1 MARRRGRGSLVP
13 TAVGTA
19 VDAAVA
25 GQVGAA
31 ATAVGGKAAEK
42 AGRAARKAGAATE
55 RAGRETSRGRGP
67 MTPARAR
74 RMIGIG
80 KVVLPLLAPYAM
92 AAGGVARARWD
103 AYRAA
108 RLGVTPDRLNA
119 YSGRGG
125 ALHARI
131 DRLAESTAALDDGTE
146 AYATTAA
153 RRFAL
158 ENRPRLADLA
168 VAVRAAEQMPA
179 PRRRVAHRAIGE
191 ELDRIELA
199 LLRHLGVVTG

>member
-31 ATAVGGKAAEK
+31 ATAAGGKAAQK

-55 RAGRETSRGRGP
+55 KAGRATAQGRGP
-67 MTPARAR
+67 MTPARAQ
-74 RMIGIG
+74 RMIGVG

-92 AAGGVARARWD
+92 AAAGVARARWD
-103 AYRAA
+103 AYRAV

-131 DRLAESTAALDDGTE
+131 DRLAESVNSLDDGTE
-146 AYATTAA
+146 AYQTTAA
-153 RRFAL
+153 RRFAVDT
-158 ENRPRLADLA
+158 RPRLADLA

-179 PRRRVAHRAIGE
+179 QRRRVAHRAVGD

-199 LLRHLGVVTG
+199 LLRHLGVVRD

>member
-1 MARRRGRGSLVP
+1 MARRRRVGSVVAP
-13 TAVGTA
+13 AVGTA
-19 VDAAVA
+19 ADAAVA
-25 GQVGAA
+25 GEVGAVATGA
-31 ATAVGGKAAEK
+31 AGRVAEK

-55 RAGRETSRGRGP
+55 DAGRATRTGRGP

-74 RMIGIG
+74 RLIGVG
-80 KVVLPLLAPYAM
+80 RAVLPLLAPYAL
-92 AAGGVARARWD
+92 AAAGVARSRYD
-103 AYRAA
+103 EYRAV

-125 ALHARI
+125 SLHARI
-131 DRLAESTAALDDGTE
+131 DRLAESLNELDDGAE
-146 AYATTAA
+146 AHATTAA

-158 ENRPRLADLA
+158 ENRPRLTDLA

-179 PRRRVAHRAIGE
+179 QRRRTAHRAVGD

-199 LLRHLGVVTG
+199 LLRHLGIGGG

>member
-1 MARRRGRGSLVP
+1 MARRRRGGSMVAP
-13 TAVGTA
+13 AVGTA

-25 GQVGAA
+25 GEVGAVATGA
-31 ATAVGGKAAEK
+31 AGRVAER

-55 RAGRETSRGRGP
+55 QAGRNVGRGRGP
-67 MTPARAR
+67 MTPARAK
-74 RMIGIG
+74 RMIGLG
-80 KVVLPLLAPYAM
+80 RVVLPLLAPYAL
-92 AAGGVARARWD
+92 AAAGVARARWD

-108 RLGVTPDRLNA
+108 RLGVTPMQLNA
-119 YSGRGG
+119 YSGPGG

-131 DRLAESTAALDDGTE
+131 DRLAESLNALDDDTE

-153 RRFAL
+153 RRFAV
-158 ENRPRLADLA
+158 ETRPRLADLA

-179 PRRRVAHRAIGE
+179 QRRRTAHRAVGD

-199 LLRHLGVVTG
+199 LLRHLGVAPA